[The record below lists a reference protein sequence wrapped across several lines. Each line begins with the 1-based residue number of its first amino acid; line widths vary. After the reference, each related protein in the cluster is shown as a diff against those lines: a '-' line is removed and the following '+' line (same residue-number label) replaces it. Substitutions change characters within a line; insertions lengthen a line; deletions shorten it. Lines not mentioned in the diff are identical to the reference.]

1 MQCYILSILLA
12 VCSFSSCLWCTYF
25 FFLCFFLCLT
35 FFIQNCQYFYFFRLD
50 SRALYFFIQ
59 SCLFAIFLFKI
70 LELATS
76 VFETEEHAIFLI
88 KSIRFATFSI
98 KTLELAFFLLKSE
111 SRLPKKLVLFFSRK
125 QTIHILRNISRS
137 KRNQTMKF
145 GQLIEYNVR
154 KKLCRKRD
162 REINSRPLFVLMFL
176 WSKNKWSAA

>member
-1 MQCYILSILLA
+1 MWHTFDFAGCMFIFLLIVVHLLFLLLFFFMLDFFHSKLSRFLLFQA
-12 VCSFSSCLWCTYF
+12 RFSSSL
-25 FFLCFFLCLT
+25 
-35 FFIQNCQYFYFFRLD
+35 
-50 SRALYFFIQ
+50 
-59 SCLFAIFLFKI
+59 LFCSKLLVCIFLFKI

-76 VFETEEHAIFLI
+76 LFETEEHAIFWI

-98 KTLELAFFLLKSE
+98 ETLELAFFLLKSE
-111 SRLPKKLVLFFSRK
+111 SHLPKKLVLFFSRK
-125 QTIHILRNISRS
+125 QTIHISPNISRS